1 MATFQGNIHSRNGY
15 SSGKVEVNQV
25 RTQAQARQV
34 LEARYPGA
42 YITAIR
48 QISVRD

>member
-1 MATFQGNIHSRNGY
+1 MATFTGNLHNRNGY
-15 SSGKVEVNQV
+15 SSGKVEVNHV

-48 QISVRD
+48 QTSNRD